1 MEGCGQVSRGAKE
14 DPEFLMGVPERLA
27 GSIPGAEKSGS
38 SNSGSFALRNWDA
51 KPISSGNTCRVG
63 VVELSLQW
71 ALKLTRSE
79 LQSPK
84 LCHSQAV

>member
-1 MEGCGQVSRGAKE
+1 MEGCSQVSRGAKE
-14 DPEFLMGVPERLA
+14 DPEFLVGVPERLA
-27 GSIPGAEKSGS
+27 GSLPRAEKSGS
-38 SNSGSFALRNWDA
+38 SNSGSFALRNRET